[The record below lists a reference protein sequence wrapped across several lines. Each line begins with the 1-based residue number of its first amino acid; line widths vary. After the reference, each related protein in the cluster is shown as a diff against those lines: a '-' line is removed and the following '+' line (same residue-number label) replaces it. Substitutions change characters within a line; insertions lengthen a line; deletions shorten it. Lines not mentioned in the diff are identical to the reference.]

1 MLTPCVLGCIK
12 GMRSGDAAKEDK
24 MKIYNGLGDRF
35 AHILI
40 EDDDLGWIDL
50 YLDLPARFPW

>member
-1 MLTPCVLGCIK
+1 
-12 GMRSGDAAKEDK
+12 MR
-24 MKIYNGLGDRF
+24 IYNGLGDRF